1 MGFMVLEHKN
11 PVTTW
16 KQDRSHQRKNRKKR
30 RPQGGKTIR
39 KKTNFDFAA
48 AFKTFTEVTAKIILI
63 AACFY
68 GIFAGYRFAT
78 DSPYFAV
85 NKVSWVGNQHLSV
98 EEIAPWA
105 GPVAGE
111 NILRVNLG
119 EISQK
124 LAKHPWVQTASIR
137 RVFPQGLH
145 INITERIPFARIQ
158 LDQVY
163 MMDSYG
169 VLLGPEEEK
178 FYGLPLLTGIAVK
191 NPTPGH
197 NVTNKEVT
205 GGLKAMY
212 DFNQLPLFEENPI
225 DTVHMR
231 NHSRMTFLT
240 RNRDLEIH
248 MRTNTVSDS
257 FKNLKLALDA
267 ISEDKGTLSHIDLSF
282 KNKVV
287 VKHKKSIEAS
297 RETGTI

>member
-1 MGFMVLEHKN
+1 MGFMVLEHKS

-16 KQDRSHQRKNRKKR
+16 KQDRSHRRKNRKKR

-48 AFKTFTEVTAKIILI
+48 AVKALTEVTAKVILI

-68 GIFAGYRFAT
+68 GVFIGYRFAT

-85 NKVSWVGNQHLSV
+85 NKVTWVGNQHLSV
-98 EEIAPWA
+98 EELAPWG
-105 GPVAGE
+105 GPVVGG
-111 NILRVNLG
+111 NIFRVDLG
-119 EISQK
+119 GISQK

-267 ISEDKGTLSHIDLSF
+267 ISEDKETLSHIDLSF

-287 VKHKKSIEAS
+287 VKHQKNIEAS

>member
-1 MGFMVLEHKN
+1 MGFMVLEHKK

-16 KQDRSHQRKNRKKR
+16 KQDRSHRRKKR

-39 KKTNFDFAA
+39 KETNFDFAA
-48 AFKTFTEVTAKIILI
+48 ASKTLTEVTAKVILI

-68 GIFAGYRFAT
+68 GIFVGYRFAT

-85 NKVSWVGNQHLSV
+85 NKVTWVGNQHLSV
-98 EEIAPWA
+98 EEIDPWA
-105 GPVAGE
+105 GPVLGE
-111 NILRVNLG
+111 NIFRVDLG

-124 LAKHPWVQTASIR
+124 LAKHPWVQTASTR

-145 INITERIPFARIQ
+145 INITERIPLARIQ
-158 LDQVY
+158 LDQIY

-191 NPTPGH
+191 NPTPGY
-197 NVTNKEVT
+197 NVASREAT

-212 DFNQLPLFEENPI
+212 EFNQLPMFEENPI
-225 DTVHMR
+225 DTVHIR
-231 NHSRMTFLT
+231 NHSRMAFLT
-240 RNRDLEIH
+240 RNRDMEIH
-248 MRTNTVSDS
+248 MRTNMVSES
-257 FKNLKLALDA
+257 FKNLKLVLDE
-267 ISEDKGTLSHIDLSF
+267 IGGDKGTLSYIDLSF

-287 VKHKKSIEAS
+287 VKHQKSIEAS
-297 RETGTI
+297 QEAGTI

>member
-1 MGFMVLEHKN
+1 MGFMVLEHKS

-16 KQDRSHQRKNRKKR
+16 KQDRSHRRKNRKKR

-39 KKTNFDFAA
+39 KKTNFNFAA
-48 AFKTFTEVTAKIILI
+48 AFKTFTEVTAKVILI

-78 DSPYFAV
+78 DSSYFAV
-85 NKVSWVGNQHLSV
+85 NKVTWVGNQYLSM

-111 NILRVNLG
+111 NIFRVDLG

-158 LDQVY
+158 LDQIY

-169 VLLGPEEEK
+169 VLLGPAEEK

-191 NPTPGH
+191 NPTPGY
-197 NVTNKEVT
+197 NVANKEVT

-212 DFNQLPLFEENPI
+212 DFNQLPIFEENPI

-248 MRTNTVSDS
+248 MRSNTVPES

-267 ISEDKGTLSHIDLSF
+267 ISEDKGALSYIDLSF

-287 VKHKKSIEAS
+287 VKHQKSIEAS

>member
-16 KQDRSHQRKNRKKR
+16 KQDRSHRRKNHKKR

-48 AFKTFTEVTAKIILI
+48 ASKTFTEVTAKVILI
-63 AACFY
+63 VACLY

-85 NKVSWVGNQHLSV
+85 NKVTWVGNQHLSV
-98 EEIAPWA
+98 EELAPWG
-105 GPVAGE
+105 GPVVGG
-111 NILRVNLG
+111 NIFRVDLG
-119 EISQK
+119 GISQK
-124 LAKHPWVQTASIR
+124 LAKHPWVQAASIR
-137 RVFPQGLH
+137 RVFPQGLY
-145 INITERIPFARIQ
+145 INISERIPFARIQ

-163 MMDSYG
+163 MMDSDG
-169 VLLGPEEEK
+169 VLLGPEEKK

-197 NVTNKEVT
+197 NVANKDVT
-205 GGLKAMY
+205 SGLKAMY
-212 DFNQLPLFEENPI
+212 DFNQLPIFEENPI
-225 DTVHMR
+225 DMVHIR

-240 RNRDLEIH
+240 HNRDLEIH
-248 MRTNTVSDS
+248 MRMNTVSDS

-267 ISEDKGTLSHIDLSF
+267 ISGEKGTLSYIDLSF

-287 VKHKKSIEAS
+287 VKHQKSIEAS
-297 RETGTI
+297 QETGTI

>member
-16 KQDRSHQRKNRKKR
+16 KQDLSYRRKNRKKR

-48 AFKTFTEVTAKIILI
+48 AFKAFTEVTAKVILI

-68 GIFAGYRFAT
+68 GIFVGYRFAT

-85 NKVSWVGNQHLSV
+85 NKVTWVGNQHLSV
-98 EEIAPWA
+98 EELAPWG
-105 GPVAGE
+105 GPVVGG
-111 NILRVNLG
+111 NIFRVDLG
-119 EISQK
+119 GISQK

-137 RVFPQGLH
+137 RIFPQGLH

-191 NPTPGH
+191 NPTPGY
-197 NVTNKEVT
+197 NVANKEVT

-212 DFNQLPLFEENPI
+212 DFNQLPIFEENPI

-240 RNRDLEIH
+240 RNRDMEIH
-248 MRTNTVSDS
+248 MRSNTVPES

-267 ISEDKGTLSHIDLSF
+267 IGEDKGTLSYIDLSF

-287 VKHKKSIEAS
+287 VKHQKSIEAS